1 MASLRFGSVQDL
13 YEAFPTAQDD
23 VGLPPSNEQP
33 LAFLQQ
39 LMSKELWSE
48 AVSFCAYLLPRREA
62 IWWGCESLRRIQ
74 RQFLPEELAALDLAE
89 TWVHEPEDPQR
100 RQALAFGIHG
110 NPALPATWLA
120 MATGWSGGSIAPPE
134 IGMVPAPPYQT
145 ARAIRT
151 GLLMAMS
158 VLPSDNTPRVM
169 TACIESGIALAHGDE
184 P

>member
-1 MASLRFGSVQDL
+1 
-13 YEAFPTAQDD
+13 
-23 VGLPPSNEQP
+23 
-33 LAFLQQ
+33 
-39 LMSKELWSE
+39 
-48 AVSFCAYLLPRREA
+48 
-62 IWWGCESLRRIQ
+62 
-74 RQFLPEELAALDLAE
+74 
-89 TWVHEPEDPQR
+89 
-100 RQALAFGIHG
+100 
-110 NPALPATWLA
+110 